1 MPRLES
7 WATRRESSVSPS
19 HGWSAAGAP
28 SASAAVATSTA
39 DEPGTG
45 GTARRARTGRPDD
58 ISFTA
63 LTARQ
68 GTRGASSSI
77 RLTQSL
83 PTTAG
88 S

>member
-1 MPRLES
+1 
-7 WATRRESSVSPS
+7 
-19 HGWSAAGAP
+19 
-28 SASAAVATSTA
+28 VATSTA

-45 GTARRARTGRPDD
+45 GVARRARAPRPDD

-68 GTRGASSSI
+68 GIRGESWSI
-77 RLTQSL
+77 TLSQSL
-83 PTTAG
+83 PTTDG